1 MKKDI
6 DDLVKEGLGDYKPNA
21 NPEDFW
27 SEISNKLD
35 IQEQE
40 DNKFLYWK
48 LGGAGIALLIILA
61 FSTLFNYQSQGWTPE
76 MMASLDASNK
86 YNHEADS
93 KTIEI
98 KKSGLNDK
106 TESVNLASSKENIS
120 LNVNKSLVN
129 NGGIQTLKNVLKAN
143 SGTAYIPKRNSRL
156 VHGSNPFYSNI
167 ANIYLTNNRHSSN
180 QVNQNNQR
188 NVELGTANNSNNK
201 NVHGLAYASLN
212 PIELEIDKEISLIDS
227 NLNGDN
233 KSDRDALTTVQNKDI
248 PRFHLNRSMMPLLI
262 GIWDNAAYA
271 GKEGIV
277 NSNVRSFMSTERNY
291 NFKPSTDYIVA
302 GDGSFNK
309 NKIGVGAFIDYKMQ
323 PYVSLQVYGAVA
335 SLKVVDKRYQK
346 LSIGVGVNY
355 MVKDIF
361 HSDNPF
367 IVGNGL
373 SKSMV
378 LYNIPTKKIASYNLI
393 SYNTGLW
400 YQVYRLNL
408 GLSIQNIKS
417 PGYSSEDIQYQKISG
432 FASYYQPID
441 KNWNILVSNKLSYAN
456 TEFRNDANLFTSYKF
471 FSLGVGYNQ
480 LDISSKTGLF
490 TLHAKLDIKNRFSI
504 FSSYGKAFTGTTV
517 IFDKRQLNFGL
528 HYVIR

>member
-21 NPEDFW
+21 NPDDFW

-48 LGGAGIALLIILA
+48 LGGAGIALLLILA
-61 FSTLFNYQSQGWTPE
+61 FSAIFNYQSQGWTPE
-76 MMASLDASNK
+76 MVASLEASNR
-86 YNHEADS
+86 YNIETSSNNQAVTNSNLDNKAVSTIIES
-93 KTIEI
+93 K
-98 KKSGLNDK
+98 
-106 TESVNLASSKENIS
+106 KENVSRKKGLI
-120 LNVNKSLVN
+120 NTA
-129 NGGIQTLKNVLKAN
+129 GIQTLKNVLKSKSSIAYLSKVYPKSVKGNSPTYYSGRNKLAN
-143 SGTAYIPKRNSRL
+143 GGNSSNPGNDNQSYQNNENQLSSTNLEKNIPK
-156 VHGSNPFYSNI
+156 
-167 ANIYLTNNRHSSN
+167 
-180 QVNQNNQR
+180 
-188 NVELGTANNSNNK
+188 E
-201 NVHGLAYASLN
+201 LAYASLN

-355 MVKDIF
+355 MVKDNF

-441 KNWNILVSNKLSYAN
+441 NNWTILVSNKLSYSN

-517 IFDKRQLNFGL
+517 IFDKRQLNLGL